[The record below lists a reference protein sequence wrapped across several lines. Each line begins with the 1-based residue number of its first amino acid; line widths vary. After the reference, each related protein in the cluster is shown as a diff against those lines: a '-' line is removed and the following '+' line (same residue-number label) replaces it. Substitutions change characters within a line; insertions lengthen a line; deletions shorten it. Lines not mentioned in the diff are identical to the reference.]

1 MNQPGLQTV
10 LSLRLLSLVAFP
22 AGAALLAI
30 YQRSPLALAGLAGLM
45 LAVSLVERRRLS
57 IQQVGSGSLFMGFA
71 FRLGLLI
78 GVFILFTGVMTLFR
92 DTALARSIATPDLLI
107 LGGTTLTALAANEIS
122 ARIAGRQI
130 ADVRTGLEA
139 AIRAQQGGPAAEGQG
154 EILEGEIIDADP
166 PR

>member
-22 AGAALLAI
+22 LGAALLAI

-57 IQQVGSGSLFMGFA
+57 IQQVGGGSLFMGFA

-78 GVFILFTGVMTLFR
+78 GVFILFTGILTLFR
-92 DTALARSIATPDLLI
+92 DTALARTIALPDLLI
-107 LGGTTLTALAANEIS
+107 LGGTTLLALAANEIS

-130 ADVRTGLEA
+130 AEVRTGFEA
-139 AIRAQQGGPAAEGQG
+139 AMRAQRGGPASEGSG
-154 EILEGEIIDADP
+154 DIIEGEIIDADP